1 MTDHERMRRYFN
13 AKRVMMLNYSD
24 LEEFHRTYEAPEYLL
39 RITSNDATVQRF
51 YCDSLRFV
59 MNYMSAWYALKSF
72 IQAQMKNTHFSV
84 TANFKEKYSEQ
95 ISERF
100 ARNDFTR
107 FFEAC
112 RNTFIHEGIPF
123 AKMQISIGQVDTVR
137 IMVDSDELRRSSYFE
152 SKGLPYIDGRQSI
165 DFFRFAK
172 GTTESSWTFAIGL
185 KKTSNGKEL
194 HKRFDG
200 DSLYGLLLF
209 IDQMPYAD
217 KVYIVCGIA

>member
-1 MTDHERMRRYFN
+1 MTDHERMRRYYN
-13 AKRVMMLNYSD
+13 AKRVMILNYSD
-24 LEEFHRTYEAPEYLL
+24 LEEFHRTCEAPEHLL
-39 RITSNDATVQRF
+39 RITPNDATVQRF

-72 IQAQMKNTHFSV
+72 IQAQIKNAHFSI
-84 TANFKEKYSEQ
+84 TANFEEKYSEQ

-100 ARNDFTR
+100 ARNDFSR

-123 AKMQISIGQVDTVR
+123 AKIQINVGQVDMVR

-152 SKGLPYIDGRQSI
+152 SKGLPYIDGRQNI

-172 GTTESSWTFAIGL
+172 STTESSWIFANGL
-185 KKTSNGKEL
+185 KKTLNGKDQ
-194 HKRFDG
+194 HKCLLEVFYTVNFCSQHRCRVLTRF
-200 DSLYGLLLF
+200 
-209 IDQMPYAD
+209 I
-217 KVYIVCGIA
+217 